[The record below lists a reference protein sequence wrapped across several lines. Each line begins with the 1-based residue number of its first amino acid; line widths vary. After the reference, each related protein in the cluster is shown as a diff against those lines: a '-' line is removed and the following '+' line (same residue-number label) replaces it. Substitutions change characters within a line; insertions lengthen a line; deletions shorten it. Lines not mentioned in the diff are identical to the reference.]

1 MMFKKSLTFIFMALV
16 PYLAMSQYMLSGT
29 VTDASNGQRLSGANV
44 ILLNSPYGAVTN
56 DAGYFAIKKLPA
68 GNYPLK
74 ISYVG
79 YESYF
84 DTIKLD
90 RNLHLKIELR
100 VMAQM
105 QEEVIVKATRV
116 DISVPTTFSELH
128 RKEIRKL
135 NSGRDLPYVLQMSP
149 SVVASSDAGT
159 GIGYTS
165 LRIRGTDMTRINV
178 MVNGIPLN
186 DPESQQVYWVDLP
199 DFASSTD
206 NIQIQRGVGTSVNGA
221 GAFGASINLLSTK
234 ISDEPQTLIHA
245 SGGSFNTLRNFVTF
259 STGKSSSGFALD
271 GRLSRIT
278 SDGYIDRASANLKS
292 FFLSGGY
299 YGKRSLLRI
308 NVIGGKEITY
318 QAWEGVPSELLDKW
332 RTFNPAGLYTDEN
345 GDTLY
350 YKNQIDDYQ
359 QDHYQLI
366 YSLSPSNNVTLNLA
380 AHYTHGFGYYES
392 FREDAK
398 YSKYAL
404 PDVIIGNDTIRK
416 TDLIDRKHLDN
427 DFAGTTFSVIYEKN
441 PLWKFTLGGAYNYYK
456 GQHFGRIIWARHAS
470 TSFPENDFYRNEGIK
485 QDFNIYGKASWEMRK
500 HLSWFVDMQYR
511 RVGYE
516 IEGIHDNQ
524 RRLDQSHLFNFF
536 NPKAGMNVNI
546 NEKQRLYLSLAV
558 ANREPSRDNYRDA
571 DEGYIPQPERLYDLE
586 LGYEWFGTNFQF
598 GANFYWMQ
606 YKDQLVLTGKINNV
620 GDPIMI
626 NVPDSFRAGIEL
638 QADAQL
644 MPSLRLMANLTLSQ
658 NKIKNLT
665 EFVDNWDTGEQES
678 IFYKETDIS
687 FSPPVIGGLNIQYMP
702 LQNLSLMFQAKYVGK
717 QYIDNSSSDERK
729 IDPYYVSDLRIDY
742 SLSLPYIRHLNFFFV
757 LNNIFNHQYE
767 SNAWV
772 YSYIYENQRRK
783 MDGYFP
789 QAGIHFITGLEITL

>member
-1 MMFKKSLTFIFMALV
+1 MFKKTFIFIFMALV
-16 PYLAMSQYMLSGT
+16 PYVAMSQYMLSGT
-29 VTDASNGQRLSGANV
+29 VCDASSGQSLVGANV
-44 ILLNSPYGAVTN
+44 VILNSPYGAVTN
-56 DAGYFAIKKLPA
+56 DVGYFSIKKLPS

-90 RNLHLKIELR
+90 RNLFLKIKLQTL
-100 VMAQM
+100 AHM
-105 QEEVIVKATRV
+105 QEEVIVKSTRV

-135 NSGRDLPYVLQMSP
+135 NIGRDLPYVLQMSP

-234 ISDEPQTLIHA
+234 ISDEPQTIIHA
-245 SGGSFNTLRNFVTF
+245 SGGSFNTLRNYISF

-299 YGKRSLLRI
+299 YGKKSLLRI
-308 NVIGGKEITY
+308 NIMGGKEITY

-332 RTFNPAGLYTDEN
+332 RTFNPAGLYTNEY

-359 QDHYQLI
+359 QDHYQLL
-366 YSLSPSNNVTLNLA
+366 YSLSPSSNITLNLA

-404 PDVIIGNDTIRK
+404 PDLIIGNDTIRK
-416 TDLIDRKHLDN
+416 TDLINRKHLDN
-427 DFAGTTFSVIYEKN
+427 DFAGTTFSFIYEKN
-441 PLWKFTLGGAYNYYK
+441 PRWRFTLGGAYNYYK
-456 GQHFGRIIWARHAS
+456 GQHFGRIIWARYAS
-470 TSFPENDFYRNEGIK
+470 ASFPENDYYRNEGIK
-485 QDFNIYGKASWEMRK
+485 KDFNIYGKASWEMTK
-500 HLSWFVDMQYR
+500 YLSWFADMQYR
-511 RVGYE
+511 RVDYK
-516 IEGIHDNQ
+516 IEGIHDDQ

-536 NPKAGMNVNI
+536 NPKAGMNI
-546 NEKQRLYLSLAV
+546 SFNERQRLYLSLAV

-571 DEGYIPQPERLYDLE
+571 DEGYTPQPERLYDLE
-586 LGYEWFGTNFQF
+586 LGYEWSDTHLQFGT
-598 GANFYWMQ
+598 NFYWMQ
-606 YKDQLVLTGKINNV
+606 YKNQLVLTGKINNV
-620 GDPIMI
+620 GDPIMM
-626 NVPDSFRAGIEL
+626 NVPDSYRAGIEL
-638 QADAQL
+638 QGNAQL
-644 MPSLRLMANLTLSQ
+644 APSLHLIANLTLSR

-665 EFVDNWDTGEQES
+665 EYVDNWDTGDQQS
-678 IFYKETDIS
+678 IYYKETDIS
-687 FSPPVIGGLNIQYMP
+687 FSPPVIAGLSIQYMP
-702 LQNLSLMFQAKYVGK
+702 LQSLTFMLQSKYVGK
-717 QYIDNSSSDERK
+717 QYIDNSSSNERK
-729 IDPYYVSDLRIDY
+729 LHPYFVSDLRIDY
-742 SLSLPYIRHLNFFFV
+742 SLSIPYIRNMNLFFV
-757 LNNIFNHQYE
+757 VNNIFDHKYE

-789 QAGIHFITGLEITL
+789 QAGIHFIAGLEITL

>member
-1 MMFKKSLTFIFMALV
+1 MFKKTSIFIFMVLV
-16 PYLAMSQYMLSGT
+16 PYVAMTQYILSGT
-29 VTDASNGQRLSGANV
+29 VIDATSGQRLAGANV
-44 ILLNSPYGAVTN
+44 VILNSPYGAVTN
-56 DAGYFAIKKLPA
+56 DAGYFSIKKLPW

-79 YESYF
+79 YKSYI
-84 DTIKLD
+84 DTIKID
-90 RNLHLKIELR
+90 RNLYLKIELQT
-100 VMAQM
+100 VAHM
-105 QEEVIVKATRV
+105 QEEVMVKATRV

-135 NSGRDLPYVLQMSP
+135 NTGRDLPYVLQMCP

-234 ISDEPQTLIHA
+234 ISDEPQTIIHA
-245 SGGSFNTLRNFVTF
+245 SGGSFNTLRNYISF

-299 YGKRSLLRI
+299 YGKKSLLRI
-308 NVIGGKEITY
+308 NIMGGKEITY

-332 RTFNPAGLYTDEN
+332 RTFNPAGLYTNEY

-359 QDHYQLI
+359 QDHYQLL
-366 YSLSPSNNVTLNLA
+366 YSLSPSSNITLNLA

-404 PDVIIGNDTIRK
+404 PDFIIGNDTIRK
-416 TDLIDRKHLDN
+416 TDLINRKHLDN
-427 DFAGTTFSVIYEKN
+427 DFAGTTFSFIYEKN
-441 PLWKFTLGGAYNYYK
+441 PRWRFTLGGAYNYYK
-456 GQHFGRIIWARHAS
+456 GQHFGRIIWARYAS
-470 TSFPENDFYRNEGIK
+470 ASFPENDYYRNEGIK
-485 QDFNIYGKASWEMRK
+485 KDFNIYGKASWEMTK
-500 HLSWFVDMQYR
+500 YLSWFADMQYR
-511 RVGYE
+511 RVDYK
-516 IEGIHDNQ
+516 IEGIHDDQ

-536 NPKAGMNVNI
+536 NPKAGMNI
-546 NEKQRLYLSLAV
+546 SFNERQRLYLSLAV

-571 DEGYIPQPERLYDLE
+571 DEGYTPQPERLYDLE
-586 LGYEWFGTNFQF
+586 LGYEWSDTHLQFGT
-598 GANFYWMQ
+598 NFYWMQ
-606 YKDQLVLTGKINNV
+606 YKNQLVLTGKINNV
-620 GDPIMI
+620 GDPIMM
-626 NVPDSFRAGIEL
+626 NVPDSYRAGIEL
-638 QADAQL
+638 QGNAQL
-644 MPSLRLMANLTLSQ
+644 APSLHLIANLTLSR

-665 EFVDNWDTGEQES
+665 EYVDNWDTGDQQS
-678 IFYKETDIS
+678 IYYKETDIS
-687 FSPPVIGGLNIQYMP
+687 FSPPVIAGLSIQYMP
-702 LQNLSLMFQAKYVGK
+702 LQSLTFMLQSKYVGK
-717 QYIDNSSSDERK
+717 QYIDNSSSNERK
-729 IDPYYVSDLRIDY
+729 LHPYFVSDLRIDY
-742 SLSLPYIRHLNFFFV
+742 SLSIPYIRDLNLFFV
-757 LNNIFNHQYE
+757 INNIFDHKYE

-789 QAGIHFITGLEITL
+789 QAGIHFIAGLEITL

>member
-1 MMFKKSLTFIFMALV
+1 MFKKTSIFIFMVLV
-16 PYLAMSQYMLSGT
+16 PYVAMTQYILSGT
-29 VTDASNGQRLSGANV
+29 VIDATSGQRLAGANV
-44 ILLNSPYGAVTN
+44 VILNSPYGAVTN
-56 DAGYFAIKKLPA
+56 DAGYFSIKKLPW

-79 YESYF
+79 YKSYI
-84 DTIKLD
+84 DTIKID
-90 RNLHLKIELR
+90 RNLYLKIELQT
-100 VMAQM
+100 VAHM
-105 QEEVIVKATRV
+105 QEEVMVKATRV
-116 DISVPTTFSELH
+116 DISVPTTFIELH

-135 NSGRDLPYVLQMSP
+135 NTGRDLPYVLQMSP

-234 ISDEPQTLIHA
+234 ISDEPQTIIHA
-245 SGGSFNTLRNFVTF
+245 SGGSFNTLRNYISF

-299 YGKRSLLRI
+299 YGKKSLLRI
-308 NVIGGKEITY
+308 NIMGGKEITY

-332 RTFNPAGLYTDEN
+332 RTFNPAGLYTNEY

-359 QDHYQLI
+359 QDHYQLL
-366 YSLSPSNNVTLNLA
+366 YSLSPSSNITLNLA

-404 PDVIIGNDTIRK
+404 PDLIIGNDTIRK
-416 TDLIDRKHLDN
+416 TDLINRKHLDN
-427 DFAGTTFSVIYEKN
+427 DFAGTTFSFIYEKN
-441 PLWKFTLGGAYNYYK
+441 PRWRFTLGGAYNYYK
-456 GQHFGRIIWARHAS
+456 GQHFGRIIWARYAS
-470 TSFPENDFYRNEGIK
+470 ASFPENDYYRNEGIK
-485 QDFNIYGKASWEMRK
+485 KDFNIYGKASWEMTK
-500 HLSWFVDMQYR
+500 YLSWFADMQYR
-511 RVGYE
+511 RVDYK
-516 IEGIHDNQ
+516 IEGIHDDQ

-536 NPKAGMNVNI
+536 NPKAGMNI
-546 NEKQRLYLSLAV
+546 SFNERQRLYLSLAV

-571 DEGYIPQPERLYDLE
+571 DEGYTPQPERLYDLE
-586 LGYEWFGTNFQF
+586 LGYEWSDTHLQFGT
-598 GANFYWMQ
+598 NFYWMQ
-606 YKDQLVLTGKINNV
+606 YKNQLVLTGKINNV
-620 GDPIMI
+620 GDPIMM
-626 NVPDSFRAGIEL
+626 NVPDSYRAGIEL
-638 QADAQL
+638 QGNAQL
-644 MPSLRLMANLTLSQ
+644 APSLHLIANLTLSR

-665 EFVDNWDTGEQES
+665 EYVDNWDTGDQQS
-678 IFYKETDIS
+678 IYYKETDIS
-687 FSPPVIGGLNIQYMP
+687 FSPPVIAGLSIQYMP
-702 LQNLSLMFQAKYVGK
+702 LQSLTFMLQSKYVGK
-717 QYIDNSSSDERK
+717 QYIDNSSSNERK
-729 IDPYYVSDLRIDY
+729 LHPYFVSDLRIDY
-742 SLSLPYIRHLNFFFV
+742 SLSIPYIRDLNLFFV
-757 LNNIFNHQYE
+757 INNIFDHKYE

-789 QAGIHFITGLEITL
+789 QAGIHFIAGLEITL

>member
-1 MMFKKSLTFIFMALV
+1 MALV

-586 LGYEWFGTNFQF
+586 LGYEWFGANFQF

-678 IFYKETDIS
+678 IFYKETAIS

-757 LNNIFNHQYE
+757 LNNIFDHQYE

>member
-1 MMFKKSLTFIFMALV
+1 MFKKTFIFIFMALV
-16 PYLAMSQYMLSGT
+16 PYVAMSQYMLSGT
-29 VTDASNGQRLSGANV
+29 VCDASSGQSLVGANV
-44 ILLNSPYGAVTN
+44 VILNSPYGAVTN
-56 DAGYFAIKKLPA
+56 DVGYFSIKKLPS

-90 RNLHLKIELR
+90 RNLFLKIKLQTL
-100 VMAQM
+100 AHM
-105 QEEVIVKATRV
+105 QEEVIVKSTRV

-135 NSGRDLPYVLQMSP
+135 NIGRDLPYVLQMSP

-234 ISDEPQTLIHA
+234 ISDEPQTIIHA
-245 SGGSFNTLRNFVTF
+245 SGGSFNTLRNYISF

-299 YGKRSLLRI
+299 YGKKSLLRI
-308 NVIGGKEITY
+308 NIMGGKEITY

-332 RTFNPAGLYTDEN
+332 RTFNPAGLYTNEY

-359 QDHYQLI
+359 QDHYQLL
-366 YSLSPSNNVTLNLA
+366 YSLSPSSNITLNLA

-404 PDVIIGNDTIRK
+404 PDLIIGNDTIRK
-416 TDLIDRKHLDN
+416 TDLINRKHLDN
-427 DFAGTTFSVIYEKN
+427 DFAGTTFSFIYEKN
-441 PLWKFTLGGAYNYYK
+441 PRWRFTLGGAYNYYK
-456 GQHFGRIIWARHAS
+456 GQHFGRIIWARYAS
-470 TSFPENDFYRNEGIK
+470 ASFPENDYYRNEGIK
-485 QDFNIYGKASWEMRK
+485 KDFNIYGKASWEMTK
-500 HLSWFVDMQYR
+500 YLSWFADMQYR
-511 RVGYE
+511 RVDYK
-516 IEGIHDNQ
+516 IEGIHDDQ

-536 NPKAGMNVNI
+536 NPKAGMNI
-546 NEKQRLYLSLAV
+546 SFNERQRLYLSLAV

-571 DEGYIPQPERLYDLE
+571 DEGYTPQPERLYDLE
-586 LGYEWFGTNFQF
+586 LGYEWSDTHLQFGT
-598 GANFYWMQ
+598 NFYWMQ
-606 YKDQLVLTGKINNV
+606 YKNQLVLTGKINNV
-620 GDPIMI
+620 GDPIMM
-626 NVPDSFRAGIEL
+626 NVPDSYRAGIEL
-638 QADAQL
+638 QGNAQL
-644 MPSLRLMANLTLSQ
+644 APSLHLIANLTLSR

-665 EFVDNWDTGEQES
+665 EYVDNWDTGDQQS
-678 IFYKETDIS
+678 IYYKETDIS
-687 FSPPVIGGLNIQYMP
+687 FSPPVIAGLSIQYMP
-702 LQNLSLMFQAKYVGK
+702 LQSLTFMLQSKYVGK
-717 QYIDNSSSDERK
+717 QYIDNSSSNERK
-729 IDPYYVSDLRIDY
+729 LHPYFVSDLRIDY
-742 SLSLPYIRHLNFFFV
+742 SLSIPYIRDLNLFFV
-757 LNNIFNHQYE
+757 INNIFDHKYE

-789 QAGIHFITGLEITL
+789 QAGIHFIAGLEITL